1 MAGNDAIGMSGI
13 EQAYAR
19 YQRLDAEELE
29 AAASEAQDRA
39 AIIEGATA
47 PARRRG
53 RVRRARPDERQIE
66 SAIIEDGAAA
76 WAEALMRAREA
87 REGDIAGI
95 ALGRALDGDAS
106 GFDEA
111 VESAH
116 AISKPELDAQ
126 IASADMLRNLLGAAG
141 MATFRLDSAHPLAVA
156 QHMAGTAAKSVYTAL
171 RAELA
176 ERLSLADGGADTK
189 SSRNRARR
197 AREWAAEVEPA
208 RTSFRAAALSLPQLD
223 WAQGAGRPG
232 AWEDPR
238 ASRFDDEPEIE
249 RGSDADARTEE
260 AAVEESR
267 KGAFAILD
275 NRALAAAIK
284 NHEEH
289 LAEVAISVEA
299 LESLGRADEAER
311 SRVHA
316 RFAEANLEMMREEA
330 KARGIDLPPAPETK
344 AQEGPAKAETMD
356 DEEMEMTAVE
366 DKPEEKDVAEKAP
379 SAPSE
384 TKRDYVYVNVP
395 PDWVHPYMGKP
406 DADGKRTQRCY
417 VVLDGPCEI
426 GGKQAGGL
434 RFFRN
439 MKDFHKQAIAEG
451 KKVTFRFNVDDTIH
465 LAEAG
470 KRGGVMTANP
480 QEIRAAIKSAAHAT
494 AGNRSEPERSKE
506 QDRQQGYVRITF
518 PPKWAHSY
526 TTKPN
531 AEGKVFDKAVVNI
544 PSGTVLSGQ
553 SLDGYSADVF
563 LQDFH
568 KQAIEAGRPV
578 TFGFPEDR
586 PVRLFAEGKPD
597 IEADPWMLS
606 TAVKTSR
613 EAFTASKNRM
623 VAKTPDRAVKNAG
636 SLRQAHDG
644 AVKVPT
650 AAK

>member
-1 MAGNDAIGMSGI
+1 MAGNDAVGMSGI
-13 EQAYAR
+13 EEAFAR

-53 RVRRARPDERQIE
+53 RVRRARPDERQVE

-95 ALGRALDGDAS
+95 ALFRALEGDAS

-111 VESAH
+111 AKSAH
-116 AISKPELDAQ
+116 AISKAELDAQ

-156 QHMAGTAAKSVYTAL
+156 QHMASTAAKSVYTAL

-176 ERLSLADGGADTK
+176 ERLSLADEGVNTK

-197 AREWAAEVEPA
+197 AREWAGEVEPA
-208 RTSFRAAALSLPQLD
+208 RTAFRAASLSLPQLE

-232 AWEDPR
+232 AWENPR
-238 ASRFDDEPEIE
+238 AAMIDADEPEIE
-249 RGSDADARTEE
+249 KEPDAEARAQEGS
-260 AAVEESR
+260 VEEPR

-275 NRALAAAIK
+275 DQALAAAIRH
-284 NHEEH
+284 HEEH
-289 LAEVAISVEA
+289 LVEVAISVEA

-311 SRVHA
+311 SRAHA
-316 RFAEANLEMMREEA
+316 KFAEANLEMMRTEA
-330 KARGIDLPPAPETK
+330 EARGIDLPPKAAPRTEDELGKTEQMK
-344 AQEGPAKAETMD
+344 TEEMIAVNEVPAEDGVEEKAE
-356 DEEMEMTAVE
+356 
-366 DKPEEKDVAEKAP
+366 

-406 DADGKRTQRCY
+406 DSDGKRTERCY

-426 GGKQAGGL
+426 DGKQAGGL

-451 KKVTFRFNVDDTIH
+451 KKVTFRFNSNDTIH

-470 KRGGVMTANP
+470 KRGFVMTANP
-480 QEIRAAIKSAAHAT
+480 QEIRAAVKTAASAS
-494 AGNRSEPERSKE
+494 AGNRAEPERSKE

-526 TTKPN
+526 ITKPN

-586 PVRLFAEGKPD
+586 PVRLFSEGKPD

-644 AVKVPT
+644 AVKAPT

>member
-1 MAGNDAIGMSGI
+1 MAGNNAIGMGGI
-13 EQAYAR
+13 EQAFAR

-53 RVRRARPDERQIE
+53 RVRRARPDERQVE

-106 GFDEA
+106 GFEEA
-111 VESAH
+111 MESAH
-116 AISKPELDAQ
+116 AVSKPELDAQ
-126 IASADMLRNLLGAAG
+126 IASADMLRNLLGAVG

-156 QHMAGTAAKSVYTAL
+156 QHMASTAAKSVYTAL
-171 RAELA
+171 RTELA
-176 ERLSLADGGADTK
+176 ERLSLADEGADTK
-189 SSRNRARR
+189 SARNRARR

-208 RTSFRAAALSLPQLD
+208 RTAFRAAALSLPQLD

-238 ASRFDDEPEIE
+238 AAGIGDDEPGIE
-249 RGSDADARTEE
+249 RKPDAEARAQE
-260 AAVEESR
+260 AAVEEPR

-275 NRALAAAIK
+275 DQALAAAIK
-284 NHEEH
+284 HHEEH

-299 LESLGRADEAER
+299 LESLGRTDEAER
-311 SRVHA
+311 SRAHA

-330 KARGIDLPPAPETK
+330 EARGIDLPPKAAPRTEDELGKT
-344 AQEGPAKAETMD
+344 
-356 DEEMEMTAVE
+356 EEMEIEEMTAVE
-366 DKPEEKDVAEKAP
+366 DKPAEKAG
-379 SAPSE
+379 SEPSE
-384 TKRDYVYVNVP
+384 TKRDYVYVNIP

-406 DADGKRTQRCY
+406 DSDGKRAQRCY
-417 VVLDGPCEI
+417 VVLEGPCEI
-426 GGKQAGGL
+426 DGKQAGGI

-439 MKDFHKQAIAEG
+439 LKDFHKQAIAEG
-451 KKVTFRFNVDDTIH
+451 KKVTFRFNPDDTIH

-470 KRGGVMTANP
+470 KRGFVMTANP
-480 QEIRAAIKSAAHAT
+480 QEIRAAVKSAASASG
-494 AGNRSEPERSKE
+494 GNRTEPERSKN

-586 PVRLFAEGKPD
+586 PVRLFSEGKPD

>member
-13 EQAYAR
+13 EQAFAR

-53 RVRRARPDERQIE
+53 RVRRARPDERQVE

-76 WAEALMRAREA
+76 WAEALMRARETS
-87 REGDIAGI
+87 EGDIAGI

-106 GFDEA
+106 GFEEA

-116 AISKPELDAQ
+116 VISKPELDAQ
-126 IASADMLRNLLGAAG
+126 IASTDMLRNLLGAAG

-156 QHMAGTAAKSVYTAL
+156 QHMASTAAKSVYTAL

-176 ERLSLADGGADTK
+176 ERLSLADEGADTK
-189 SSRNRARR
+189 SARNRARR

-208 RTSFRAAALSLPQLD
+208 RTAFRAAALSLPQLE

-238 ASRFDDEPEIE
+238 ATRSGDGEAEIE
-249 RGSDADARTEE
+249 RKPDADARTHE
-260 AAVEESR
+260 AAVEEPR
-267 KGAFAILD
+267 KGAFAVLD
-275 NRALAAAIK
+275 DQALAAAIRH
-284 NHEEH
+284 HEEH
-289 LAEVAISVEA
+289 LAEVAVSVEA
-299 LESLGRADEAER
+299 LESLGRTDEAER
-311 SRVHA
+311 TRAHA

-330 KARGIDLPPAPETK
+330 KERGIDLPLAPEAK
-344 AQEGPAKAETMD
+344 DQEGRTETETMD
-356 DEEMEMTAVE
+356 DEEMDAVE
-366 DKPEEKDVAEKAP
+366 EKPTETAVAEKAE

-406 DADGKRTQRCY
+406 DSDGNRTQRCY

-451 KKVTFRFNVDDTIH
+451 KKVTFRFNSTDTIH

-470 KRGGVMTANP
+470 KRGSVMTASP
-480 QEIRAAIKSAAHAT
+480 HEIHAAVKSAASAS
-494 AGNRSEPERSKE
+494 AGNRAEPERSKE

-586 PVRLFAEGKPD
+586 PVRLFSEGKPD

-636 SLRQAHDG
+636 SLRQGHDS